1 MKRGKTVTDQN
12 EERINNLG
20 HNAERG
26 MEIVARSLE
35 LLARQGLTFPSPKAT
50 VIFGLQRQHPTL
62 AIEIP
67 YNSIQI

>member
-35 LLARQGLTFPSPKAT
+35 LLARRGLTFPSPKAT
-50 VIFGLQRQHPTL
+50 VIFGLQR
-62 AIEIP
+62 
-67 YNSIQI
+67 

>member
-20 HNAERG
+20 YNAERG

-35 LLARQGLTFPSPKAT
+35 LLARRGLTFPKSKSYCNLWTSEAASHS
-50 VIFGLQRQHPTL
+50 G
-62 AIEIP
+62 
-67 YNSIQI
+67 Y